1 MGDFVNTT
9 KAVDAAAPS
18 LLAFLLFLRIMPMA
32 VDGYLNMSYSIS
44 IQCLS
49 TIFHFNAQSNSF
61 STFPTVSSALCH
73 DVYSQ
78 YSQYSTVS
86 GIPYVAASHPQCCS
100 TSPAPH
106 QCFSG
111 GAGVTC
117 LVRRWSPHSEQC
129 FLCAGLCFSDLQL
142 NHLFP

>member
-32 VDGYLNMSYSIS
+32 VDGYFNMSYSIS

-78 YSQYSTVS
+78 YSRCKNEINKGNPTDEMFGS
-86 GIPYVAASHPQCCS
+86 
-100 TSPAPH
+100 
-106 QCFSG
+106 FL
-111 GAGVTC
+111 TC
-117 LVRRWSPHSEQC
+117 WCLKEV
-129 FLCAGLCFSDLQL
+129 
-142 NHLFP
+142 